1 MKTVKEMKAALEK
14 MNRLY
19 EESDRLFLEDEDASD
34 RLYKEGFD
42 IQTEIANT
50 LVKISRGLI
59 DKATANTMVFKK
71 EYQARLLAICE
82 KFA

>member
-1 MKTVKEMKAALEK
+1 MKTVRELKAALEK

-19 EESDRLFLEDEDASD
+19 EESDRLFLIDEDASD
-34 RLYKEGFD
+34 KLYSD
-42 IQTEIANT
+42 AYAVQTEIADT
-50 LVKISRGLI
+50 LVKVTSGII
-59 DKATANTMVFKK
+59 DRKTAHTMIFRK